1 MKKFRFK
8 LATVLDLR
16 KKREEE
22 FLRALGTAQ
31 SAYQRELS
39 KKQALL
45 KNLEDSLLRRES
57 LGNEPIDI
65 NPFRLEQ
72 DYIIG
77 TKQRILR
84 ADQQIVK
91 ASRAVEKALRA
102 YLMARRQTRAME
114 TLYEKD
120 FAEFKKARQK
130 YEQKEMD
137 DLMIMRQRMKE
148 QFA

>member
-1 MKKFRFK
+1 MKKFQFK
-8 LATVLDLR
+8 LAPVLDLR

-22 FLRALGTAQ
+22 FLRALGAAQ
-31 SAYQRELS
+31 IAYQRELS

-45 KNLEDSLLRRES
+45 KILEDSLLRRET
-57 LGNEPIDI
+57 LGNESIDI
-65 NPFRLEQ
+65 NPFRLET
-72 DYIIG
+72 DYIAG

-102 YLMARRQTRAME
+102 YLLARRQTRAME

-120 FAEFKKARQK
+120 FQEYKRAVQK
-130 YEQKEMD
+130 REQKDQD